1 MQTTFMTNIESNS
14 KTKQEKELQKIDRQ
28 MEELCHQA
36 HDAWSVGDIDA
47 HIKILKNMQ
56 MLAERGKEMRKEI
69 GDTKKDDV
77 IEWIEI

>member
-36 HDAWSVGDIDA
+36 HDAWSAGDIDT
-47 HIKILKNMQ
+47 HIKILKICRYWQ
-56 MLAERGKEMRKEI
+56 KEE
-69 GDTKKDDV
+69 KKYEKKLV
-77 IEWIEI
+77 TQKRMM

>member
-36 HDAWSVGDIDA
+36 HDAWSAGDIDT

-56 MLAERGKEMRKEI
+56 VLAERGKEIRKEI
-69 GDTKKDDV
+69 GDTKKNDV
-77 IEWIEI
+77 IEWIDI